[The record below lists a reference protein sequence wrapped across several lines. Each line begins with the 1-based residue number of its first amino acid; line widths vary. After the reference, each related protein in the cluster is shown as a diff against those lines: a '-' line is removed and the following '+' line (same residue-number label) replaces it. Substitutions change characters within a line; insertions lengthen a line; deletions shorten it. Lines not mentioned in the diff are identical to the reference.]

1 LMKTYIE
8 MLESKDEVF
17 HPSEYKAIRA
27 EIIQN
32 CVDISVKCLLT
43 LGASA
48 LIKGHPVEMITRDLI
63 AIGTHVTSLYEDAID
78 VYGKY
83 LFDHPVFVMG

>member
-1 LMKTYIE
+1 
-8 MLESKDEVF
+8 MLESDEHV
-17 HPSEYKAIRA
+17 HPSEFKAIRA
-27 EIIQN
+27 EIIQI
-32 CVDISVKCLLT
+32 CVDISVKCNLT

-78 VYGKY
+78 VYGKH
-83 LFDHPVFVMG
+83 LFDFPTRVLG